1 MHAQQEVT
9 VEEIMEAAG
18 ERGED
23 VKSLA
28 DRLYEEG
35 LEEGIEEGV
44 LQSALRLIA
53 RGMPVEEASQVLG
66 VPEEKILEF
75 QRETREQRSLFPG
88 VRVPRCEW
96 VAGVWVRR
104 TPVRPGGRK
113 IGVIVKLCGMGIR
126 EVEKGRKKAY
136 PDF

>member
-1 MHAQQEVT
+1 MHAPQEVT

-44 LQSALRLIA
+44 LQSALRFIA
-53 RGMPVEEASQVLG
+53 RGMSMEEVPQALG
-66 VPEEKILEF
+66 IPEEN
-75 QRETREQRSLFPG
+75 PG
-88 VRVPRCEW
+88 
-96 VAGVWVRR
+96 
-104 TPVRPGGRK
+104 TT
-113 IGVIVKLCGMGIR
+113 IT
-126 EVEKGRKKAY
+126 
-136 PDF
+136 